1 MTVLCAILALS
12 TVLAWCGYEFYR
24 NRATNLEIINSDLRD
39 QLCDAYYRLDD
50 AVRDAA
56 RLRVTQ
62 DYLIRENTTLL
73 TDLMHTERI
82 CQYYRSRRRR
92 NKEQA
97 LSLYLLGGAAR
108 PNKKAHLMAMES
120 RP

>member
-1 MTVLCAILALS
+1 MTILAV
-12 TVLAWCGYEFYR
+12 TLALAFVAMYVRSEVYA
-24 NRATNLEIINSDLRD
+24 NRCANLEIHIEGLRD
-39 QLCDAYYRLDD
+39 EIVELVCKLDD
-50 AVRDAA
+50 AQREAA

-92 NKEQA
+92 NKEAA